1 MTAVSQSF
9 IVGVLSNY
17 NPPKFILCI
26 IETSLMNEAK
36 CGRENFDL
44 CAVSAILIANYIDIF
59 NILDDLT
66 FVDENVSSA

>member
-1 MTAVSQSF
+1 
-9 IVGVLSNY
+9 
-17 NPPKFILCI
+17 
-26 IETSLMNEAK
+26 MNEGK

-44 CAVSAILIANYIDIF
+44 FAVSAILIANCIDIF

>member
-1 MTAVSQSF
+1 
-9 IVGVLSNY
+9 
-17 NPPKFILCI
+17 
-26 IETSLMNEAK
+26 MNEAK